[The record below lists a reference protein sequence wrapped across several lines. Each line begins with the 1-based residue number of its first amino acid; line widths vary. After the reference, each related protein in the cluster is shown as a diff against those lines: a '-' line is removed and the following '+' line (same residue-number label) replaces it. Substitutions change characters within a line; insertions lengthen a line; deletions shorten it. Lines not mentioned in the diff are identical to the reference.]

1 MVYRG
6 SALGSLECALLP
18 RTDATTSSMMLTCR
32 SHESIAEIDRQAWDS
47 IAGDVPFLHHD
58 FLDVLELTGC
68 VGEATGWQPQHLT
81 VTDTDKRLV
90 AAMPLYLKYD
100 SWGEFVFDFSWADAY
115 RRTGREYYP
124 KLVCAVP
131 FTPAT
136 GPRMLLHPDYDPA
149 VLANE
154 LLSGAKKLAEEY
166 AASSIHTLFV
176 EPNQTNLFADL
187 GLRLRKDC
195 QFHWHNQNYENF
207 EEFLAQFSSSKR
219 KKARRERRRV
229 KENGVEFTTLTADSV
244 PDDDWDAA
252 FEFHARTF
260 YRRGRAPYLNRQ
272 AFDMLRERMPG
283 SMVIVLGRLERT
295 PLAAAICFRSS
306 DTLYGRY
313 WGSLDDFHSMH
324 FETCYYQGIDYCIRE
339 GLQRFEPG
347 TQGEHKLSRG
357 FEPVATCSAH
367 WFADA
372 AFDRAIQDFLVRERT
387 YVDGYISEMKNHSP
401 YRNPSLPPS

>member
-1 MVYRG
+1 MPVAR
-6 SALGSLECALLP
+6 
-18 RTDATTSSMMLTCR
+18 SMKLVCH
-32 SHESIAEIDRQAWDS
+32 SHESIADVDRQAWDG
-47 IAGDVPFLHHD
+47 IAGDVPFLRHD
-58 FLDVLELTGC
+58 FLNVLELSGC

-81 VTDTDKRLV
+81 VTDEEQRLV

-115 RRTGREYYP
+115 RRAGREYYP

-136 GPRMLLHPDYDPA
+136 GPRLLLHPGYDA
-149 VLANE
+149 TKLADK
-154 LLSGAKKLAEEY
+154 LLSGARQLAEKLG
-166 AASSIHTLFV
+166 ASSIHALFP
-176 EPNQTNLFADL
+176 EPEQAQLLRDL

-195 QFHWHNQNYENF
+195 QFHWHNHNYQDF
-207 EEFLAQFSSSKR
+207 DEFLAQFSSAKR

-229 KENGVEFTTLTADSV
+229 AENGVKFEILSADSV
-244 PDDDWDAA
+244 TEADWEAV

-260 YRRGRAPYLNRQ
+260 YRRGRAPYLNRR
-272 AFDMLRERMPG
+272 AFDLLRERMPA
-283 SMVIVLGRLERT
+283 SMVIVIGRLERT
-295 PLAAAICFRSS
+295 PLASAICFRSA

-357 FEPVATCSAH
+357 FVPVTTYSAH
-367 WFADA
+367 WLADQS
-372 AFDRAIQDFLVRERT
+372 FDRAIQDFLIREGA
-387 YVDGYISEMKNHSP
+387 YVDGYIGEMNAHSP
-401 YRNPSLPPS
+401 YRRPTPPTP